1 MGIGISPLIGLAT
14 CQSSRTGPMGGA
26 GCEYS
31 GNPLFSSSM
40 RTTRVGLAGAV
51 VHLIPLPHL
60 VLELVP
66 LVHSHCQVESMDKA
80 FLLLP
85 V

>member
-51 VHLIPLPHL
+51 GPFDPIATLG
-60 VLELVP
+60 
-66 LVHSHCQVESMDKA
+66 A
-80 FLLLP
+80 
-85 V
+85 